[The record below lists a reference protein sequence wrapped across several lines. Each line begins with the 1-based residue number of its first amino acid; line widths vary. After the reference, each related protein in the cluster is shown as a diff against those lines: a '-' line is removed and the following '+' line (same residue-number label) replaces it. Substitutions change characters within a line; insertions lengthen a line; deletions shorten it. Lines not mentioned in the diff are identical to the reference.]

1 MSIKVGIP
9 STLYYYSH
17 FLFWRVFFEGL
28 SMEVVTSPVT
38 TKEIVDQGVKE
49 AVTDACVP
57 IKVFHG
63 HVMNLRDK
71 VDYLFIPRMVSLNGE
86 ATFCPKF
93 LGLPDM
99 IRFSL
104 PDLPPLIEPRIDLK
118 NNKIKLW
125 QICKTIAASLSAGKI
140 KAYGAYRKALNA
152 QKKFEEKLIAKVKPL
167 EYLQDYTISTFS
179 AATGDTPPVRLA
191 VLGYP
196 YELYDPFISVNI
208 LKKLE
213 QLEVETLTIEMI
225 HPKLIAKEASHLPK
239 NLFWHYSNQVIRAA
253 YYYLH
258 QGIDGLIHI
267 TAFGCGPDAMVDKIM
282 ELEAKQHNQVP
293 FMTLTIDEHSG
304 EAGVMT
310 RLEAFVDMIR
320 LRKGQ
325 NA

>member
-1 MSIKVGIP
+1 MTVKVGIP

-17 FLFWRVFFEGL
+17 FPFWRVFFEGL
-28 SMEVVTSPVT
+28 NMEVITSPVT

-57 IKVFHG
+57 IKIFHG

-71 VDYLFIPRMVSLNGE
+71 VDFLFIPRMVSINGE

-104 PDLPPLIEPRIDLK
+104 ADLPPVIEPRIDLK
-118 NNKIKLW
+118 NSKIKLW
-125 QICKTIAASLSAGKI
+125 QICQSIASNFSIGKI
-140 KAYGAYRKALNA
+140 KAFWAYLKALQA
-152 QKKFEEKLIAKVKPL
+152 QKQFERKLHAKVKPL
-167 EYLQDYTISTFS
+167 EYLRNCNITTFS
-179 AATGDTPPVRLA
+179 TSSGSQSVRLA

-196 YELYDPFISVNI
+196 YELYDPFISVNV

-213 QLEVETLTIEMI
+213 QLGVEILTIEMI
-225 HPKLIAKEASHLPK
+225 PSKLMTREASRLPK
-239 NLFWHYSNQVIRAA
+239 NLFWYYSNQVIRAA
-253 YYYLH
+253 YYYLR

-282 ELEAKQHNQVP
+282 ELEAKEHNQIP
-293 FMTLTIDEHSG
+293 FMTLTLDEHSG
-304 EAGVMT
+304 ETGVMT